1 MAAQGV
7 DDRQRRR
14 EDSMARKTSVIAE
27 TDPAYAGQAIYTRS
41 FLRAYDMIVLRF
53 SNRWLWRCPTAKL
66 VACYEANVGAHHL
79 DAGPGTGYF
88 LDVADLPQ
96 LRRLVLIDP
105 NPAVLDHAG
114 RRLARFDPELLEA
127 NTLVPIDHP
136 GGADSVAC
144 NYVLHCLPGTLEEKA
159 EAIAN
164 LVRLLRPGGVFFGST
179 ILADPEGHTAVGRR
193 LLKMYNRKGVFGNAT
208 DTRAE
213 LERVLTDH
221 LTDVEI
227 EVHGAVAVF
236 RGNRPA

>member
-1 MAAQGV
+1 MK
-7 DDRQRRR
+7 
-14 EDSMARKTSVIAE
+14 RKTSVIAE
-27 TDPAYAGQAIYTRS
+27 ADPAYAGQAAYTPS
-41 FLRAYDMIVLRF
+41 FLRVYDTIVLRI

-66 VACYEANVGAHHL
+66 VGHYEENVKAHHV
-79 DAGPGTGYF
+79 DVGPGTGYF

-127 NTLVPIDHP
+127 NVLVPVDHP

-144 NYVLHCLPGTLEEKA
+144 NYVLHCLPGSFGEKA
-159 EAIAN
+159 AAIAN
-164 LVRLLRPGGVFFGST
+164 LTRLLRPSGVFFGAT
-179 ILADPEGHTAVGRR
+179 ILAEPEGQTAVSRR
-193 LLKMYNRKGVFGNAT
+193 LLGIYNRKGIFGNAA

-213 LERVLTDH
+213 LEEVLAGN

-227 EVHGAVAVF
+227 EVCGAVAVF
-236 RGNRPA
+236 RGTRPT